1 MQAVDAS
8 RMAAIVADI
17 MDGIQDEM
25 LTAMSSHMRSA
36 AAACADVCAARLR
49 TLQTALSRH
58 LDEARRQQI
67 ELGCGAA
74 APLTTTSLATQQ
86 ALDLPSLGGYVALS
100 PEAERVVGR
109 VRSAVGRSGRSFE
122 EVFRGFCR
130 SGGRGA
136 TTMDRA
142 DLARVLS
149 TFEPDIDPEVVAR
162 LWRLTV
168 PDGAQ
173 GLDFNS
179 FCTWFCPGG
188 RTLSGHGSVLTPMGG
203 LSESQMLSQLL
214 EKSSMSR
221 SPSGGGL
228 GHPSSPLSA
237 SMPNLCH
244 FGLDQA
250 LPLSPGARL
259 SSTLTPEQLLATEW
273 RQERPRSAWPTW
285 PALEAGCA
293 QPPPARLSPLLQDDF
308 PTVACL
314 SRLQGYL
321 AARGFTLNNAF
332 VLYDTHMEQA
342 VTQEGF
348 VSAIEHHGFPLSR
361 AEAEAIF
368 NRLARRK
375 SNQVLALY
383 FEDLQSCMASLPN
396 PLPQV
401 QWGKDLIKSVDK
413 ITRGQGTPLET
424 LFRHLGTDSVAEL
437 DVRAILSRYSPLSA
451 PQWANLLPL
460 LDKNPDGTV
469 PWQFVL
475 RWAGLDCQLNGAAPA
490 SPPLP
495 AVPAAPVPA
504 PAAPALAP
512 PVPPLANRPA
522 TAPSLPVGPTS
533 SLSPPAPPP
542 RSPPVPTV
550 PTVSTSRPSVP
561 ALLTSP
567 PPPGPSGIP
576 LAPVSAG
583 PPPLPPTHMPGP
595 PPPPT
600 PLAPASCLG
609 RGPFPPSVS
618 AWGRS

>member
-1 MQAVDAS
+1 
-8 RMAAIVADI
+8 MAAIVADI

-86 ALDLPSLGGYVALS
+86 ALDLP
-100 PEAERVVGR
+100 R
-109 VRSAVGRSGRSFE
+109 RSGRSFE

-179 FCTWFCPGG
+179 FCTC
-188 RTLSGHGSVLTPMGG
+188 
-203 LSESQMLSQLL
+203 ESQMLSQLL

-273 RQERPRSAWPTW
+273 RQAGWSYRHNCTNLDVGGRRGRGVLGQHGQRWRPDV
-285 PALEAGCA
+285 
-293 QPPPARLSPLLQDDF
+293 LSPHLPDF
-308 PTVACL
+308 LRCCKMT
-314 SRLQGYL
+314 SQ
-321 AARGFTLNNAF
+321 
-332 VLYDTHMEQA
+332 
-342 VTQEGF
+342 
-348 VSAIEHHGFPLSR
+348 
-361 AEAEAIF
+361 
-368 NRLARRK
+368 
-375 SNQVLALY
+375 
-383 FEDLQSCMASLPN
+383 
-396 PLPQV
+396 
-401 QWGKDLIKSVDK
+401 QWLV
-413 ITRGQGTPLET
+413 
-424 LFRHLGTDSVAEL
+424 
-437 DVRAILSRYSPLSA
+437 
-451 PQWANLLPL
+451 
-460 LDKNPDGTV
+460 
-469 PWQFVL
+469 
-475 RWAGLDCQLNGAAPA
+475 
-490 SPPLP
+490 
-495 AVPAAPVPA
+495 
-504 PAAPALAP
+504 
-512 PVPPLANRPA
+512 
-522 TAPSLPVGPTS
+522 
-533 SLSPPAPPP
+533 
-542 RSPPVPTV
+542 
-550 PTVSTSRPSVP
+550 
-561 ALLTSP
+561 
-567 PPPGPSGIP
+567 
-576 LAPVSAG
+576 
-583 PPPLPPTHMPGP
+583 
-595 PPPPT
+595 
-600 PLAPASCLG
+600 
-609 RGPFPPSVS
+609 
-618 AWGRS
+618 